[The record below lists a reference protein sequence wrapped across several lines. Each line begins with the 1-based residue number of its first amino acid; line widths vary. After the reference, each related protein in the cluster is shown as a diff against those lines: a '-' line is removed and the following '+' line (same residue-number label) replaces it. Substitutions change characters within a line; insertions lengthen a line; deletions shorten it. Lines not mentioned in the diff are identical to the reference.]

1 MPVSRTGP
9 AEDEPEQEFSFS
21 LQPFFGEDVFKGSSE
36 IMASSDQ
43 QLVRRALKRDERA
56 FEELV
61 RRYQRPI
68 VNFIAR
74 MVGNYDVALDLSQ
87 DVFVKAFV
95 ALRTYNENFKFGSW
109 LFKIASNTV
118 IDHFRKSGP
127 TISSLDKPIDTNDD
141 TFPLDLAS
149 SDLSADAQL
158 EQSETRTILSRL
170 IGRLP
175 EAYREMIVLRHINEL
190 SYEEM
195 AEITDL
201 PLGTVKNRTFRARE
215 MLRHLIEKLEGE
227 GIRIYSGA

>member
-1 MPVSRTGP
+1 
-9 AEDEPEQEFSFS
+9 
-21 LQPFFGEDVFKGSSE
+21 
-36 IMASSDQ
+36 MASSDQ
-43 QLVRRALKRDERA
+43 QLVKRALKKDERA

-74 MVGNYDVALDLSQ
+74 MVGNYDLALDLSQ

-109 LFKIASNTV
+109 IFKIASNTV
-118 IDHFRKSGP
+118 IDHLRKGGP
-127 TISSLDKPIDTNDD
+127 PVNSLDQPIETEDD
-141 TFPLDLAS
+141 EIQIDPPS
-149 SDLSADAQL
+149 KSMIADQQL
-158 EQSETRTILSRL
+158 EQTETRGILSQL

-175 EAYREMIVLRHINEL
+175 DSYREMIVLRHVNEL

-215 MLRHLIEKLEGE
+215 MLRRMIERLESE
-227 GIRIYSGA
+227 GVKIHSPA

>member
-1 MPVSRTGP
+1 
-9 AEDEPEQEFSFS
+9 
-21 LQPFFGEDVFKGSSE
+21 
-36 IMASSDQ
+36 MASSDQ

-68 VNFIAR
+68 VNYIAR
-74 MVGNYDVALDLSQ
+74 MVGNYDLALDLSQ

-109 LFKIASNTV
+109 IFKIASNTV
-118 IDHFRKSGP
+118 IDHLRKGGP
-127 TISSLDKPIDTNDD
+127 IVSSLDKPIDTEEDEIQIDPVSN
-141 TFPLDLAS
+141 S
-149 SDLSADAQL
+149 MIADEQL
-158 EQSETRTILSRL
+158 EQSETREILSRL
-170 IGRLP
+170 IARLP

-215 MLRHLIEKLEGE
+215 MLRRMIEKLECE
-227 GIRIYSGA
+227 GIRIYSKA